1 MAVAEASAGV
11 LLTEQAVEEAAQGAQ
26 ATQALVE
33 QVGVG
38 ATRPYRVLH
47 KDITL
52 VAAVAMAEIQQ
63 ARR

>member
-1 MAVAEASAGV
+1 MAVAEAMAAV
-11 LLTEQAVEEAAQGAQ
+11 LLTEQAVEAAAQEAQ
-26 ATQALVE
+26 ATQALAG

-52 VAAVAMAEIQQ
+52 AAAVAMAEIQQ